1 MAPTQPGQLLTTPI
15 PAGSLFGIDTGS
27 PQVSSAKIGQGTFV
41 CNGATP
47 VVVADANVTAN
58 SIIIATLKTIGGTVG
73 AIPAVTSITPGVGFS
88 VTGTAGDSSTY
99 NYLRIA

>member
-1 MAPTQPGQLLTTPI
+1 MTTQPGQQIVTPI
-15 PAGSLFGIDTGS
+15 PLASFMPLDAGQ
-27 PQVSSAKIGQGTFV
+27 PQVASVKVGQGTFV
-41 CNGATP
+41 INGVTP

-88 VTGTAGDSSTY
+88 VTGTASDSSTY

>member
-1 MAPTQPGQLLTTPI
+1 MALTQPGQLITTPI
-15 PAGSLFGIDTGS
+15 PAASLFPIDTGS

-58 SIIIATLKTIGGTVG
+58 SIIIATLKTIGGNVG
-73 AIPAVTSITPGVGFS
+73 AIPAVTSITPGTGFS
-88 VTGTAGDSSTY
+88 ITGTASDTSTY